1 MPADGAASI
10 QVTVRVRPFT
20 IREAAQLT
28 KTEDGPLFL
37 GDGSLAGVPQ
47 APKLGQKGLRS
58 VIKVVDEKC
67 LYATPIA
74 CHKAV

>member
-1 MPADGAASI
+1 MAAAAPTDGAASI
-10 QVTVRVRPFT
+10 NVTIRVRPFT

-28 KTEDGPLFL
+28 KNEDGPLFL
-37 GDGSLAGVPQ
+37 GDGSLAALPS

-67 LYATPIA
+67 L
-74 CHKAV
+74 